1 MLIYYT
7 GRLREVDFIRN
18 NVNYR
23 TQKLNKFSLTRK
35 YLLQKQNI
43 INRSATCIITMF
55 VFHVTLL
62 NILGFV
68 HLPEKVLDK
77 YFEIKGVLNLITC
90 SMFLGGKK

>member
-1 MLIYYT
+1 MS
-7 GRLREVDFIRN
+7 V
-18 NVNYR
+18 
-23 TQKLNKFSLTRK
+23 
-35 YLLQKQNI
+35 
-43 INRSATCIITMF
+43 

-90 SMFLGGKK
+90 SMGFVWEGRGVELLSDFLTSQFNN

>member
-1 MLIYYT
+1 MS
-7 GRLREVDFIRN
+7 V
-18 NVNYR
+18 
-23 TQKLNKFSLTRK
+23 
-35 YLLQKQNI
+35 
-43 INRSATCIITMF
+43 

-90 SMFLGGKK
+90 SMGVFWEGGGELLSDFITSQFNN

>member
-1 MLIYYT
+1 MS
-7 GRLREVDFIRN
+7 V
-18 NVNYR
+18 
-23 TQKLNKFSLTRK
+23 
-35 YLLQKQNI
+35 
-43 INRSATCIITMF
+43 

-90 SMFLGGKK
+90 SMGVCFGSGGGGGVELLSDFLTSQFNN

>member
-1 MLIYYT
+1 MS
-7 GRLREVDFIRN
+7 V
-18 NVNYR
+18 
-23 TQKLNKFSLTRK
+23 
-35 YLLQKQNI
+35 
-43 INRSATCIITMF
+43 

-90 SMFLGGKK
+90 SMGVLFGRGGGGVELLSDFLTSQFNN

>member
-1 MLIYYT
+1 MS
-7 GRLREVDFIRN
+7 V
-18 NVNYR
+18 
-23 TQKLNKFSLTRK
+23 
-35 YLLQKQNI
+35 
-43 INRSATCIITMF
+43 

-90 SMFLGGKK
+90 SMFGGMELLSDFLTSQFNN

>member
-1 MLIYYT
+1 MS
-7 GRLREVDFIRN
+7 V
-18 NVNYR
+18 
-23 TQKLNKFSLTRK
+23 
-35 YLLQKQNI
+35 
-43 INRSATCIITMF
+43 

-90 SMFLGGKK
+90 SMGFLWEEGGTFVRFFNFSIQ

>member
-1 MLIYYT
+1 MS
-7 GRLREVDFIRN
+7 V
-18 NVNYR
+18 
-23 TQKLNKFSLTRK
+23 
-35 YLLQKQNI
+35 
-43 INRSATCIITMF
+43 

-90 SMFLGGKK
+90 SMGFFWEGVWGGGGGVELLSDFITSQFNN

>member
-1 MLIYYT
+1 MS
-7 GRLREVDFIRN
+7 V
-18 NVNYR
+18 
-23 TQKLNKFSLTRK
+23 
-35 YLLQKQNI
+35 
-43 INRSATCIITMF
+43 

-90 SMFLGGKK
+90 SMGFFGRVGGGTFVRFFNFSIQ

>member
-1 MLIYYT
+1 MS
-7 GRLREVDFIRN
+7 V
-18 NVNYR
+18 
-23 TQKLNKFSLTRK
+23 
-35 YLLQKQNI
+35 
-43 INRSATCIITMF
+43 

-90 SMFLGGKK
+90 MGFFGEGGGTLSDFLTSQFNN